1 MTLSRL
7 LFTQAV
13 NNLWANHRLLRA
25 CASLSDRAL
34 AAPRVGYFPSIL
46 LTLNHNLTV
55 DWYYVG
61 AMERAAAGQ
70 PVDPDALRVFEPRAP
85 FDRLVPL
92 EEAQR
97 AVDRRLLTLC
107 RGLSDAFLYGQVAVQ
122 RGGGHVAVE
131 PTLRLFQHLFQH
143 QVHHR
148 GQVHTMLSGTEV
160 PPPQLDELFCAGDA
174 ERRAADL
181 AELGLT
187 EDDIWGS

>member
-25 CASLSDRAL
+25 CAMLTDAALS
-34 AAPRVGYFPSIL
+34 APRVGYFPSIL

-55 DWYYVG
+55 DWYYVS

-131 PTLRLFQHLFQH
+131 PTLRLIQHLFQH

>member
-1 MTLSRL
+1 MTLTRL
-7 LFTQAV
+7 LFAQAV

-25 CASLSDRAL
+25 CASLTDVEL
-34 AAPRVGYFPSIL
+34 AAPRVGFFPSIL
-46 LTLNHNLTV
+46 LTLNHTLTV
-55 DWYYVG
+55 DWYYVS

-70 PVDPDALRVFEPRAP
+70 PVDPDALRVFEPPAP
-85 FDRLVPL
+85 FDRLVAL

-107 RGLSDAFLYGQVAVQ
+107 HGLTEAFLGGHVAVQ
-122 RGGGHVAVE
+122 RGGGHVAIE
-131 PTLRLFQHLFQH
+131 PTVRLLQHLFQH

-148 GQVHTMLSGTEV
+148 GQVHTMLAGTAAA
-160 PPPQLDELFCAGDA
+160 PPQLDELFCAGDA

-187 EDDIWGS
+187 EADIWGR